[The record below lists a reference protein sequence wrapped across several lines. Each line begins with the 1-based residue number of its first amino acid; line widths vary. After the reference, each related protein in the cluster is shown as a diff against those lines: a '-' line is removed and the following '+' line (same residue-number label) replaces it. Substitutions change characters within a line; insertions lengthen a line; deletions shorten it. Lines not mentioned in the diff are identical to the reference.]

1 MQWTKRLVEHVVKNE
16 FYIGVVK
23 FMDVIGEGIFER
35 FITRDIFDEAN
46 NRKRLNIGYNHHEFL
61 LKGLIA

>member
-46 NRKRLNIGYNHHEFL
+46 NRKRLMYIIIIIDG
-61 LKGLIA
+61 K